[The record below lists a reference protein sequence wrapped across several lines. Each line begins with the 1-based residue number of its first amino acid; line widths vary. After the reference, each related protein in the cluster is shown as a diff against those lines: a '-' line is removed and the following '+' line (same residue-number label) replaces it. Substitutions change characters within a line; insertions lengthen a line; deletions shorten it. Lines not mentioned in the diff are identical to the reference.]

1 MTRSEILAEAK
12 LWFSLTGGTLRE
24 NGCRVQMI
32 HDAEAA
38 VPPDKRA
45 QFRQR
50 LSARLAL
57 DHRHRWTD
65 TEMAEAAHQRA
76 LLEPDANEGDDN
88 GGG

>member
-1 MTRSEILAEAK
+1 MRPASPRKRLSRADDP
-12 LWFSLTGGTLRE
+12 
-24 NGCRVQMI
+24 
-32 HDAEAA
+32 DAEAA
-38 VPPDKRA
+38 MPPDKRA

-57 DHRHRWTD
+57 DLRHRWTD
-65 TEMAEAAHQRA
+65 TEMAEATHQWA

>member
-1 MTRSEILAEAK
+1 M
-12 LWFSLTGGTLRE
+12 
-24 NGCRVQMI
+24 QMI